1 MSIKITSVDDAV
13 SLRFEITAILREEI
27 GLHEQ
32 YAATLA
38 EPIVNG
44 LKKKFSGQDLY
55 IAKNQRT
62 DISQRNEVI
71 RREFN
76 GRNLEEMMK
85 KYDLSKSSIYK
96 IVGNK

>member
-1 MSIKITSVDDAV
+1 MSIKISSIDDAV

-44 LKKKFSGQDLY
+44 LKKKFSGQAVY
-55 IAKNQRT
+55 IAKNTRP
-62 DISQRNEVI
+62 DVAQRNQEI

-76 GRNLEEMMK
+76 GRNLEEIMT
-85 KYDLSKSSIYK
+85 KYDLGKTSIYK
-96 IVGNK
+96 IVGKK